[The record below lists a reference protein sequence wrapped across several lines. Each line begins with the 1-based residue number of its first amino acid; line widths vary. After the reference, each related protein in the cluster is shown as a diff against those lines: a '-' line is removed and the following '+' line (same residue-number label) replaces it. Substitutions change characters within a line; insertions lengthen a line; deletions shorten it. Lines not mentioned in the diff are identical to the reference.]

1 MTLPCKLPLNLMLGA
16 EGIAVGLSARIL
28 PHNFPE
34 LLEAQIAILKK
45 QPFKCLPDFMTGGLM
60 DARYYLLANRP
71 SGTSPDAK
79 AWQARTDSLND
90 LWHERIPTNVALMC
104 DYFGKNY
111 AQALVTVSQQSN
123 VLEGSV
129 SGNFAQA
136 AENARH
142 DIFLL
147 ELNLAEELRRGD
159 IFDRDL
165 PLGDCKTLA

>member
-1 MTLPCKLPLNLMLGA
+1 MPDQPIGRQILTLGMGA
-16 EGIAVGLSARIL
+16 IVGGVISFGFQMIADTNNRAAARR
-28 PHNFPE
+28 
-34 LLEAQIAILKK
+34 EARRVAATQLF
-45 QPFKCLPDFMTGGLM
+45 QEVGGLM
-60 DARYYLLANRP
+60 DARYYFLANRP
-71 SGTSPDAK
+71 AGTSPDAK

-104 DYFGKNY
+104 DYFGKTY

-159 IFDRDL
+159 ILDRDL